1 MEKEVDIDLLD
12 HEELRDASS
21 QKVEMATESDLLL
34 LGNWYVQSGMY
45 SMAVESYKRVAEIE
59 PNFAGV
65 YYNLGFAYYKNGDF
79 DEAKHEIKKAISL
92 QPDNANF
99 HYLLGL
105 LLDDEYKFREALESF
120 SKAISLN
127 EKHLEALY
135 YRGMLYDKLEEL
147 QKAYE
152 DFSTIL
158 HLQNVPKPL
167 FVDTLHNLGVIQMK
181 LKLWRE
187 AEKTFEQYLNADK
200 YDADAHYHLG
210 EIYLCCSKDI
220 QRAIDSFQNAIQLA
234 PIHLDAQYALPI
246 HLDARYALA
255 LSYAKCR
262 YSHPDVRTEYRQ
274 KAIDQLTELISINHE
289 FHTFERLHEAF
300 FLLGSLYDDEPDDAD
315 EAIDAYKLG
324 LDYAE
329 SPEARNNLGVLYSQ
343 KGMLN
348 DAVGEFRQ
356 AIQSNPDYE
365 SPYHNLAKLYLHERD
380 SQILGNLV
388 SWLNGVFDD
397 ADTILHNLSL
407 ALVDVAKSEAYQSIY
422 SNLHSIKNLVGLSG
436 AKLRRATRMCHDRPE
451 LYELLMDIFG
461 EQEKYYN
468 EMVALLQNLKQEELV
483 IELVNINKA
492 LKSVLNRAMS
502 NLSAKN
508 IKCQTNFDDAL
519 PHVKA
524 DINQLKEAFANL
536 VVNAI
541 DAMEAGGTLKITTEY
556 ERSGVKII
564 FADTGVGIPREEL
577 VNVFKPGYSLKE
589 HGSGFGLNIVQR
601 TVRKHRGKME
611 LNSEQGSGTTIT
623 IHLPVD
629 FESAPIQS
637 NLQMR
642 QIFYEAPHDLVAD
655 ELA

>member
-12 HEELRDASS
+12 REELRDASS
-21 QKVEMATESDLLL
+21 QKVEMVTESDLLL
-34 LGNWYVQSGMY
+34 LGNSYVQDGRY
-45 SMAVESYKRVAEIE
+45 SRAVEAYKRVAEIE

-79 DEAKHEIKKAISL
+79 DEAKREIKKAISL
-92 QPDNANF
+92 QSDNANF

-105 LLDDEYKFREALESF
+105 LLDDEYKFHEALESF

-127 EKHLEALY
+127 EGHLEALY
-135 YRGMLYDKLEEL
+135 YRGMLYDKLEEF
-147 QKAYE
+147 QRACE
-152 DFSTIL
+152 DFFTIL
-158 HLQNVPKPL
+158 SLQNVSKNL
-167 FVDTLHNLGVIQMK
+167 FPNALHNVGIILMK
-181 LKLWRE
+181 LKRWEE
-187 AEKTFEQYLNADK
+187 AEKTFLEYLAEDR
-200 YDADAHYHLG
+200 YSADAHYHLG
-210 EIYLCCSKDI
+210 EIYLCWSKDT
-220 QRAIDSFQNAIQLA
+220 QRAIDSFQNALSLV
-234 PIHLDAQYALPI
+234 PT

-262 YSHPDVRTEYRQ
+262 YSHPDIRAEYRQ
-274 KAIDQLTELISINHE
+274 KAIDQLTELISINCE
-289 FHTFERLHEAF
+289 FHTFERLHEAY
-300 FLLGSLYDDEPDDAD
+300 FLLGSLYDDEPDGAD

-348 DAVGEFRQ
+348 DAVREFRL

-380 SQILGNLV
+380 GQILGNLI
-388 SWLNGVFDD
+388 SWLNGVPND
-397 ADTILHNLSL
+397 ADKILHKLSL

-422 SNLHSIKNLVGLSG
+422 SSLHSIKNLVGLSG
-436 AKLRRATRMCHDRPE
+436 AKLRRATRMCHNQPE
-451 LYELLMDIFG
+451 LYELLMGIFG

-468 EMVALLQNLKQEELV
+468 EMVLLLQNLKQEELV
-483 IELVNINKA
+483 IEMVDINRA
-492 LKSVLNRAMS
+492 VKSVLNRAMS

-508 IKCQTNFDDAL
+508 IKCLTNFDDAL
-519 PHVKA
+519 PHVKV
-524 DINQLKEAFANL
+524 DLNQLREAFANL

-541 DAMEAGGTLKITTEY
+541 DAMDSGGTLKITTEY
-556 ERSGVKII
+556 EPSGVRII
-564 FADTGVGIPREEL
+564 FADTGVGIPKKEQ

-589 HGSGFGLNIVQR
+589 HGSGFGLNIIWC
-601 TVRKHRGKME
+601 TVRKHRGKIE
-611 LNSEQGSGTTIT
+611 LNSEEGTGTTIT

-642 QIFYEAPHDLVAD
+642 QIFYEAPYDLMAD